1 MKKFLYIAL
10 LAVVFPTIF
19 SCEHDLDLK
28 IENTDGVLTMNGYLY
43 TGQDTNVVFLS
54 LTSKKEPLPVSTA
67 KLEMRINGELVETL
81 NSAYRKEGVYILS
94 KKFNAGDKV
103 RIDAYYNGQHAWA
116 EDVAPEQVKDISA
129 DYRTAIHTFKREAY
143 SDDYT
148 TSGYNDVDISFS
160 DLSPSNDYYRLNV
173 KVYNDS
179 KVRNWNR
186 IRESWD
192 YDEETDE
199 YILKYW
205 WYDSDHEFYTY
216 EEAYNFIKN
225 NFEYVIAK
233 DGNIF
238 YLTEGRRDYFNFG
251 KAIYKSIKYRYDND
265 VILSES
271 ETQKTDSDLDILLA
285 SIENQYRVFSDNQF
299 NNSKAVLHIS
309 VPYELYDIDDN
320 QSKVYVYQEM
330 ENYPEDLLKKAGNYF
345 TYKIRLELQSI
356 SEQQY
361 FYLRALNA
369 VNSDFYEE
377 NSDLTGAMKIPSNVS
392 GGCGNISITTRSFYE
407 ITVLDN
413 YHPKNSIIDIK
424 PFYD

>member
-81 NSAYRKEGVYILS
+81 NSAYMKEGVYILS

-199 YILKYW
+199 YILK
-205 WYDSDHEFYTY
+205 
-216 EEAYNFIKN
+216 
-225 NFEYVIAK
+225 
-233 DGNIF
+233 
-238 YLTEGRRDYFNFG
+238 
-251 KAIYKSIKYRYDND
+251 
-265 VILSES
+265 
-271 ETQKTDSDLDILLA
+271 
-285 SIENQYRVFSDNQF
+285 
-299 NNSKAVLHIS
+299 
-309 VPYELYDIDDN
+309 
-320 QSKVYVYQEM
+320 
-330 ENYPEDLLKKAGNYF
+330 
-345 TYKIRLELQSI
+345 
-356 SEQQY
+356 
-361 FYLRALNA
+361 
-369 VNSDFYEE
+369 
-377 NSDLTGAMKIPSNVS
+377 
-392 GGCGNISITTRSFYE
+392 
-407 ITVLDN
+407 
-413 YHPKNSIIDIK
+413 
-424 PFYD
+424 